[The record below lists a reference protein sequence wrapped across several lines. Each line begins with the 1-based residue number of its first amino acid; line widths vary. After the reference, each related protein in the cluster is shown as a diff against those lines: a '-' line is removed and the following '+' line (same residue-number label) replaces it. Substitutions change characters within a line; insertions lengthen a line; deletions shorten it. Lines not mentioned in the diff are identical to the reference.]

1 MTLKERLLEFVEFK
15 KMNKRQFQISIGVSN
30 SYIQNLNENIGPLI
44 LEKISAVYP
53 ELNIEWLLTGEGN
66 MINEKKKNKSNGIPL
81 IPTYAM
87 AGQFTCEQNIMENNC
102 ERYVIPVFDADFLIP
117 VHGTSM
123 QPYLNSGDII
133 ACKKI
138 YMDKLFF
145 QWNRIYVID
154 TNQGILVKRIR
165 KSEKKD
171 YVILISDNPDYDPME
186 IKIENIYSLSLV
198 IGTIRLE

>member
-133 ACKKI
+133 ACQKI

-186 IKIENIYSLSLV
+186 INIENIYSLSLV

>member
-15 KMNKRQFQISIGVSN
+15 KMNKRQFQMSIGVSN

-53 ELNIEWLLTGEGN
+53 ELNMEWLLKGEGN
-66 MINEKKKNKSNGIPL
+66 MINDVKMKKSNGIPL

-87 AGQFTCEQNIMENNC
+87 AGKFTGEQNIMINEC
-102 ERYVIPVFDADFLIP
+102 ERYVVPVFDADFLIP

-186 IKIENIYSLSLV
+186 LKIENIYSLSLV

>member
-123 QPYLNSGDII
+123 QQYLNSGDII

-186 IKIENIYSLSLV
+186 INIENIYSLSLV

>member
-66 MINEKKKNKSNGIPL
+66 MINEKKKNKSKGIPL

-186 IKIENIYSLSLV
+186 INIENIYSLSLV

>member
-30 SYIQNLNENIGPLI
+30 SYIQNLNENMGPLI

-66 MINEKKKNKSNGIPL
+66 MINEKKKDKSNGIPL

-171 YVILISDNPDYDPME
+171 YVILISDNPDY
-186 IKIENIYSLSLV
+186 IYSLSLV

>member
-30 SYIQNLNENIGPLI
+30 SYIQNLNENMGPLI

-66 MINEKKKNKSNGIPL
+66 MINEKKKDKSNGIPL

-186 IKIENIYSLSLV
+186 LKIENIYSLSLV

>member
-186 IKIENIYSLSLV
+186 INIENIYSLSLV

>member
-1 MTLKERLLEFVEFK
+1 MK
-15 KMNKRQFQISIGVSN
+15 
-30 SYIQNLNENIGPLI
+30 
-44 LEKISAVYP
+44 
-53 ELNIEWLLTGEGN
+53 
-66 MINEKKKNKSNGIPL
+66 KKKNKSNGIPL

-186 IKIENIYSLSLV
+186 INIENIYSLSLV

>member
-87 AGQFTCEQNIMENNC
+87 AGQFTCEQNIIENNC

-186 IKIENIYSLSLV
+186 INIENIYSLSLV

>member
-1 MTLKERLLEFVEFK
+1 MKERLLEFVEFK